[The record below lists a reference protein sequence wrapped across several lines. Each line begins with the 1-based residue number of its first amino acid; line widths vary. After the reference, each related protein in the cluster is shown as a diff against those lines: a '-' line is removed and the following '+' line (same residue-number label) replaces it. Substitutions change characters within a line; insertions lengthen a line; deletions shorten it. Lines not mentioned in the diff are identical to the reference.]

1 MDTGKSTLVAV
12 LTHGVD
18 GMPVLDDGC
27 GKARTS
33 VFRHK
38 HEVQT
43 GHTSS
48 ISQAMLGYNAEGD
61 VLNYLGVSR
70 LTSVEIG
77 AAAGKMLHF
86 IDLGGHT
93 RYVKTALYGALSR
106 IHFRLLHSCVAELPF
121 AARIMCTDASEV
133 LLECVCLQVC

>member
-1 MDTGKSTLVAV
+1 MRDSRMYSAKTSDKGASRCAVGGSVDSGKSTLVAV
-12 LTHGVD
+12 LTRGVD
-18 GMPVLDDGC
+18 DEPGLDDGA

-48 ISQAMLGYNAEGD
+48 ISKAMLGYDASGQ
-61 VLNYLGVSR
+61 VLNYKGVNR
-70 LTSVEIG
+70 LTAAEIS

-86 IDLGGHT
+86 IDLGGHA
-93 RYVKTALYGALSR
+93 RYLKTALYGA
-106 IHFRLLHSCVAELPF
+106 
-121 AARIMCTDASEV
+121 
-133 LLECVCLQVC
+133 

>member
-1 MDTGKSTLVAV
+1 MRAVGGSVDSGKSTLVAV
-12 LTHGVD
+12 LTHGID
-18 GMPVLDDGC
+18 GEPVLDDGR

-48 ISQAMLGYNAEGD
+48 ISQAMLGYNADGE

-70 LTSVEIG
+70 LTAVEIG

-86 IDLGGHT
+86 IDLGGHA
-93 RYVKTALYGALSR
+93 RYLKTALYGAR
-106 IHFRLLHSCVAELPF
+106 HMLHGHL
-121 AARIMCTDASEV
+121 
-133 LLECVCLQVC
+133 